1 MEESTQE
8 ITLLD
13 IFAKIE
19 AVLFAYADP
28 ISIAKLSN
36 ILDVTVSDCKKY
48 LKDFSNQLNN
58 DKNRGVNIVFLE
70 DSVQLVSKKEFAEYI
85 KDAMEEKNN
94 YILTPVSMEVL
105 SIIAYN
111 QPVTKGFIEQVRG
124 TNSNG
129 IVNSLVEKGLI
140 EEAGRLDILGKPI
153 SYRTTKIFLRTFGLT
168 DLSELPPLESLNEE
182 QISLEE
188 EIILGNGDNKWWY

>member
-1 MEESTQE
+1 MKKSTKE
-8 ITLLD
+8 ISFSN

-19 AVLFAYADP
+19 AILFAYADP
-28 ISIAKLSN
+28 ISIIKLSN
-36 ILDVTVSDCKKY
+36 ILDITVSDCKKY
-48 LKDFSNQLNN
+48 LKDFSSQLNN
-58 DKNRGVNIVFLE
+58 DKDRGIKTVFLE

-85 KDAMEEKNN
+85 KNAIEEKNN

-140 EEAGRLDILGKPI
+140 EEAGRLDIPGKPI
-153 SYRTTKIFLRTFGLT
+153 SYRTTKIFLRTFGLS
-168 DLSELPPLESLNEE
+168 DLNELPPLENLNEE

>member
-1 MEESTQE
+1 MQKT
-8 ITLLD
+8 TLLN

-28 ISIAKLSN
+28 ISIAKLAN
-36 ILDVTVSDCKKY
+36 ILDIAVSDCKKY
-48 LKDFSNQLNN
+48 LKDFSCQLNTAQ
-58 DKNRGVNIVFLE
+58 NRGITIVFLE
-70 DSVQLVSKKEFAEYI
+70 DSVQLVTKKEFAEYI
-85 KDAMEEKNN
+85 KEAIEEKNN

-111 QPVTKGFIEQVRG
+111 QPVTKGFIEKIRG

-140 EEAGRLDILGKPI
+140 EEAGRLDIPGKPI

-168 DLSELPPLESLNEE
+168 DLNQLPPLEELDEE

-188 EIILGNGDNKWWY
+188 EIMLGNGDNKR

>member
-1 MEESTQE
+1 MKKSTKE
-8 ITLLD
+8 ISFSN

-19 AVLFAYADP
+19 AILFAYADP
-28 ISIAKLSN
+28 ISIIKLSN
-36 ILDVTVSDCKKY
+36 ILDITVSDCKKY
-48 LKDFSNQLNN
+48 LKDFSSQLNN
-58 DKNRGVNIVFLE
+58 DKDRGIKTVFLE

-85 KDAMEEKNN
+85 KNAIEEKNN

-140 EEAGRLDILGKPI
+140 EEAGRLDIPGKPI
-153 SYRTTKIFLRTFGLT
+153 SYRTTKIFLRTFGLS
-168 DLSELPPLESLNEE
+168 DLNELPPLENLNEE

-188 EIILGNGDNKWWY
+188 EIILGNGDNKRNR

>member
-1 MEESTQE
+1 MKESTQE
-8 ITLLD
+8 TILLN

-19 AVLFAYADP
+19 AILFAYADP
-28 ISIAKLSN
+28 ISITKLSN
-36 ILDVTVSDCKKY
+36 ILDINTSDCSKY
-48 LKDFSNQLNN
+48 LKDFSHELNN
-58 DKNRGVNIVFLE
+58 NQNRGIKIVFLD

-85 KDAMEEKNN
+85 KNAIEEKNN

-111 QPVTKGFIEQVRG
+111 QPVTKGFIEQIRG

-129 IVNSLVEKGLI
+129 VVNSLVEKGLI
-140 EEAGRLDILGKPI
+140 EESGRLDIPGKPI
-153 SYRTTKIFLRTFGLT
+153 SYRTTKTFLRTFGLA
-168 DLSELPPLESLNEE
+168 DLNQLPPLENLNEE

-188 EIILGNGDNKWWY
+188 EIILGNGDNK